1 MNFEETRKILEIG
14 SFIMTILGVPFA
26 ILVYRGEKRKE
37 RLAREAETYN
47 AVNDKYNEFLRL
59 CLEHSYINIYDDAN
73 ANFHRYSKEE
83 QARAVVLFDILVSIF
98 ERAFILYKDHHDTIR
113 EAQWKG
119 WDAFMNSWMK
129 RHDFRVCWENY
140 LGSQWEVD
148 FTQYMNRLYER
159 NKPVEAVKHLNSAL
173 SENIT

>member
-26 ILVYRGEKRKE
+26 ILVYRNEKRKE
-37 RLAREAETYN
+37 RLARESETYD

-59 CLEHSYINIYDDAN
+59 CLEYPFINIYDDEN

-83 QARAVVLFDILVSIF
+83 QARAVILFDILVSIF

-113 EAQWKG
+113 EA
-119 WDAFMNSWMK
+119 
-129 RHDFRVCWENY
+129 
-140 LGSQWEVD
+140 
-148 FTQYMNRLYER
+148 
-159 NKPVEAVKHLNSAL
+159 
-173 SENIT
+173 